1 MINATGHFDV
11 EASMKPEFGEC
22 EKCKRN
28 RLLRYEVRSD
38 MIDLK
43 VCHDCGKDAMLI
55 TAQNWG
61 QDGKLTVKE
70 LC

>member
-1 MINATGHFDV
+1 MINATGYFDV
-11 EASMKPEFGEC
+11 EANMKPEFGEC

-38 MIDLK
+38 MIDLR

>member
-1 MINATGHFDV
+1 
-11 EASMKPEFGEC
+11 
-22 EKCKRN
+22 
-28 RLLRYEVRSD
+28 
-38 MIDLK
+38 MIDLR

-55 TAQNWG
+55 AAQNWG